1 MIGPDMNALIIRPV
15 ANGYIVTPSPDEN
28 RPLSLNCTTPDSEV
42 HVFNTPGDLADYINL
57 VAGEHEKTRDAAEDL
72 REALDA

>member
-15 ANGYIVTPSPDEN
+15 ANGYIVTPSPDEA
-28 RPLSLNCTTPDSEV
+28 RPLSLNCTTPDSKI
-42 HVFNTPGDLADYINL
+42 HVFNTPAELADFIQT
-57 VAGEHEKTRDAAEDL
+57 VATDHEKTRDAANNL